1 MSLEKINCPIC
12 HNQMTPLKNVRL
24 QVEFDVIQPP
34 SHEKAPAYMLVCK
47 KCHNT
52 QTFLEYSIGAEEPV

>member
-1 MSLEKINCPIC
+1 
-12 HNQMTPLKNVRL
+12 MTPLKNVRL

-47 KCHNT
+47 KCHNI